1 MSIYIFGGSYLL
13 MRFDGPIDFDLV
25 VTEITDLLEHGSH
38 EGRAELLGVGGSNNF
53 PLLIKQALPTSLVV
67 VE

>member
-1 MSIYIFGGSYLL
+1 